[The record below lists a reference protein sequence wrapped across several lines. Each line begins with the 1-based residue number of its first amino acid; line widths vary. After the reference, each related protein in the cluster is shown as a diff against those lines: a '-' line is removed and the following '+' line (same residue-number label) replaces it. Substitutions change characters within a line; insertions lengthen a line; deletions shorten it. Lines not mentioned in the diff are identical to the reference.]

1 MPHQCTECGHT
12 FPDGSKEML
21 SGCPDCGGNKFKFE
35 PAADAREASAAQSA
49 NESTDAAAT
58 EHAPDDPAAAQPPPA
73 ADGPGDASSDGPPA
87 VDSDTPAAVET
98 EDGAQADAR
107 RDVASP
113 DDLAA
118 GAGPGT
124 DDIAASDDSATLSAG
139 ETDPSADP
147 TDPADDSDVSDADG
161 ADDAEMAALRRELD
175 DQFESIKILE
185 PGQYELNLME
195 LYNRE
200 EFIIALQEDGQ
211 YVIDVPGS
219 WHGE

>member
-35 PAADAREASAAQSA
+35 PATDAREASAAQSA
-49 NESTDAAAT
+49 DESADATAPA
-58 EHAPDDPAAAQPPPA
+58 APDDPAAAQPPPA
-73 ADGPGDASSDGPPA
+73 ADGSSDALPDGSDAS
-87 VDSDTPAAVET
+87 TPVET

-118 GAGPGT
+118 GAAPGT
-124 DDIAASDDSATLSAG
+124 DDTAG
-139 ETDPSADP
+139 NDPDAPDAVETDPSADP
-147 TDPADDSDVSDADG
+147 TDLTDDSDASDTDG
-161 ADDAEMAALRRELD
+161 ADDAEMAALRQELD